1 MLRGEYRKGHVRVGD
16 ARPVWPGNVM
26 IIYNVIV
33 YNIIRTLELYEEL
46 VRAVIANASFPR
58 SPTPMRN
65 LWALFSEQEQFRNR
79 KSHTM
84 SYTYILIL

>member
-46 VRAVIANASFPR
+46 VHAVIADASFPTV
-58 SPTPMRN
+58 SHSD
-65 LWALFSEQEQFRNR
+65 AKFVGIIFRAR
-79 KSHTM
+79 TIS
-84 SYTYILIL
+84 